1 MVPTLISQCLNN
13 SGLYPKL
20 KKVIFAK
27 IAVSHEFPSPQGY
40 KQEADIP
47 QYQEQGRILS
57 ARVAWPGGRELA
69 SQQYQSAVGSSVAKA
84 GHMSEGMV
92 AQPK

>member
-1 MVPTLISQCLNN
+1 
-13 SGLYPKL
+13 LYPKL

-27 IAVSHEFPSPQGY
+27 IAVSHEFPPPEGH

-57 ARVAWPGGRELA
+57 TRVA
-69 SQQYQSAVGSSVAKA
+69 
-84 GHMSEGMV
+84 
-92 AQPK
+92 